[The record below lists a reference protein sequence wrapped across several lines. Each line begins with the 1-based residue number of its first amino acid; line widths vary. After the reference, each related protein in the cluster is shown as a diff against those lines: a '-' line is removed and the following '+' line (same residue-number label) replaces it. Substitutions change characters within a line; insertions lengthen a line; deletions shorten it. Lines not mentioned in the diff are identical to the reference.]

1 MHFGSGLYWPLF
13 FLKVVVVSVAKF
25 AFIAINA
32 YFRHT
37 QKNEAMITQTLK
49 MLRDANRYTQDNVAD
64 YLGIKRST
72 YSNYETG
79 DREAP
84 LAILEKLA
92 CLYGCE
98 LYDLETSENDVLQG
112 LIACSFRVDSLSV
125 EDMRQV
131 ASFKQLVMNYMKM
144 KKISEQ

>member
-1 MHFGSGLYWPLF
+1 M
-13 FLKVVVVSVAKF
+13 AKF
-25 AFIAINA
+25 AFYNKYDYFCHAHKNDTMIA
-32 YFRHT
+32 
-37 QKNEAMITQTLK
+37 QTLK
-49 MLRDANRYTQDNVAD
+49 LLRETNRYTQDNVAD

-84 LAILEKLA
+84 LAVLEKLA

-98 LYDLETSENDVLQG
+98 LYDLETSETAVLQG

-131 ASFKQLVMNYMKM
+131 ASFKQLVMNYLKM
-144 KKISEQ
+144 KKIAER